1 MSESRQAV
9 FARLETRFREVY
21 GNSHGLR
28 FFTAP
33 GRTELGGNH
42 TDHNNGRVLA
52 AAIDLEA
59 AAVAQPCEG
68 VIELRSAG
76 WEHPFV
82 VQLDDLGPNS
92 AETGHTEALLR
103 GVAAGFQKRGHRIG
117 GFRAC
122 VESSLPLGSG
132 LGSSAAFEIL
142 AGTILNSLYNDG
154 RIDPV
159 QLAVI
164 GQEAENIHFG
174 KPCGLMDQISCA
186 LGGIVTIDFLHPSLP
201 QIRQLKLDW
210 EAKGWALCIVDTKG
224 SHAGLT
230 SDYAAI
236 RGEMNLVAQCFGQKV
251 LRDVNPGQFWAGIA
265 GLRPRVGDRAVLRA
279 IHFFEENQRVEDLVN
294 AVEADDFDTYL
305 ALVNASGHSSAEFLE
320 NVASQG
326 AVKEQAIPLGLAL
339 TRKFLKGKGACR
351 VHGGG
356 FAGTIQAYV
365 PLKASREY
373 AKTMEAVFGP
383 GSVHTLTVRPERAGE
398 TFLTEMGYPFDART
412 HNS

>member
-1 MSESRQAV
+1 MSENRKAV
-9 FARLETRFREVY
+9 FARLVTRFREVY
-21 GNSHGLR
+21 GNSLGLR

-52 AAIDLEA
+52 AAINLEA

-68 VIELRSAG
+68 MIELHSAG
-76 WEHPFV
+76 WEKTFV
-82 VQLDDLGPNS
+82 VQLDDLGPNR
-92 AETGHTEALLR
+92 AEAGSTEALLR
-103 GVAAGFQKRGHRIG
+103 GVAAGFHGRGHRIG

-122 VESSLPLGSG
+122 VESSVPQGSG

-154 RIDPV
+154 QVDPV

-174 KPCGLMDQISCA
+174 KPCGLMDQISSS

-201 QIRQLKLDW
+201 QIRQVKLDW

-224 SHAGLT
+224 SHADLT
-230 SDYAAI
+230 HDYASI
-236 RGEMNLVAQCFGQKV
+236 RSEMNLVAQCFGQRV
-251 LRDVNPGQFWAGIA
+251 LREVNPDQFWAGIA
-265 GLRPRVGDRAVLRA
+265 GLRNRLGDRALLRA
-279 IHFFEENQRVEDLVN
+279 SHFFEENQRVENMVN
-294 AVEADDFDTYL
+294 AIEADDFDTYL
-305 ALVNASGHSSAEFLE
+305 DLVNASGHSSAEFLQ
-320 NVASQG
+320 NVTPQG
-326 AVKEQAIPLGLAL
+326 AVKDQAIPLGMAL
-339 TRKFLKGKGACR
+339 TRKFLKGEGACR

-356 FAGTIQAYV
+356 FAGAIQAYV
-365 PLKASREY
+365 PLNASREY

-383 GSVHTLTVRPERAGE
+383 GSVHNLTVRPERAGE
-398 TFLTEMGYPFDART
+398 TFLT
-412 HNS
+412 

>member
-1 MSESRQAV
+1 MSESRKAV
-9 FARLETRFREVY
+9 FARLVTRFREVY

-59 AAVAQPCEG
+59 AAVAQPLEG
-68 VIELRSAG
+68 VIELRSTG

-82 VQLDDLGPNS
+82 VQLDNLDPNRVEAGS
-92 AETGHTEALLR
+92 TEALLR
-103 GVAAGFQKRGHRIG
+103 GVAAGFHGRGHRIG

-122 VESSLPLGSG
+122 VESSVPQGSG

-174 KPCGLMDQISCA
+174 KPCGLMDQISSA
-186 LGGIVTIDFLHPSLP
+186 FGGMVTIDFLDPSLP
-201 QIRQLKLDW
+201 KIRQLKLNW
-210 EAKGWALCIVDTKG
+210 EANGWALCIVETKG
-224 SHAGLT
+224 SHADLT
-230 SDYAAI
+230 PNYAAI
-236 RGEMNLVAQCFGQKV
+236 RGEMNLVAQCFGQEV
-251 LRDVNPGQFWAGIA
+251 LRAVDPSQFWAGIA
-265 GLRPRVGDRAVLRA
+265 GLRPRVGDRALLRA
-279 IHFFEENQRVEDLVN
+279 IHFFEENLRVEELVN
-294 AVEADDFDTYL
+294 AAESDDFDTYL
-305 ALVNASGHSSAEFLE
+305 ALVNASGHSSAEFLQ
-320 NVASQG
+320 NVAPQG

-339 TRKFLKGKGACR
+339 TRKFLKGEGACR

-356 FAGTIQAYV
+356 FAGTIQSYV
-365 PLKASREY
+365 PMKASLEY

-383 GSVHTLTVRPERAGE
+383 GSVHNLTIRPERAGE
-398 TFLTEMGYPFDART
+398 IFL
-412 HNS
+412 

>member
-1 MSESRQAV
+1 MNESRKAV
-9 FARLETRFREVY
+9 FARLETRFHEIY

-59 AAVAQPCEG
+59 AAVAQACEG
-68 VIELRSAG
+68 VIELHSAG
-76 WEHPFV
+76 WEQPFV
-82 VQLDDLGPNS
+82 VQLDDLGPNP
-92 AETGHTEALLR
+92 AETGRTEALLR
-103 GVAAGFQKRGHRIG
+103 GVAAGFLKRDHRIG

-122 VESSLPLGSG
+122 VESSVLQGSG
-132 LGSSAAFEIL
+132 LSSSAAFEIL

-154 RIDPV
+154 QIDPV

-174 KPCGLMDQISCA
+174 KPCGLMDQISSS
-186 LGGIVTIDFLHPSLP
+186 LGGIVTIDFLHPLLP
-201 QIRQLKLDW
+201 QIRQVKLDW
-210 EAKGWALCIVDTKG
+210 ESKGWALCIVDTKG
-224 SHAGLT
+224 SHADLT
-230 SDYAAI
+230 ADYASI
-236 RGEMNLVAQCFGQKV
+236 RGEMNLVAQCFGQIV
-251 LRDVNPGQFWAGIA
+251 LREVNPDQFWAGIA
-265 GLRPRVGDRAVLRA
+265 DLRNRVGDRALLRA

-294 AVEADDFDTYL
+294 AIEADDFDTYL
-305 ALVNASGHSSAEFLE
+305 ALVNASGHSSAEFLQ
-320 NVASQG
+320 NVAPQG
-326 AVKEQAIPLGLAL
+326 AVKDQAIPLGLAL

-356 FAGTIQAYV
+356 FAGAIQAYV

-383 GSVHTLTVRPERAGE
+383 GSVHNLTVRPEHAGE
-398 TFLTEMGYPFDART
+398 TFL
-412 HNS
+412 